1 MTQRILQATTG
12 SISWQPLDGD
22 GEPAEPSGTVTVGVT
37 SSDGTTVIAAG
48 SPTSGSASDPRTKDL
63 TIAQSA
69 QLEVLTATWKIGS
82 DTVAVTDHWIVGGF
96 LYSIADLRIAE
107 PSTGDGARDSTAML
121 RTAREEIEELFENAT
136 GVPWTPRLV
145 VVRSTRSVNH
155 DGFQLH
161 TGVRYV
167 RALRW
172 CRLWSDEDTYT
183 SLTTAECAAVPPSED
198 GTLVLPVS
206 TSGFWQ
212 VTAAVEAG
220 YFVGTPVG
228 VQVPSDVR
236 RAAMTA
242 GRVSAQQSRSGI
254 PDRATSMQMPDGGS
268 VTLATPGVGRWR
280 TGIPAVDEVLIR
292 RDQRPIG
299 HAI

>member
-22 GEPAEPSGTVTVGVT
+22 GEPAEPSGTVTVGV
-37 SSDGTTVIAAG
+37 SSSVGSTVIAAG
-48 SPTSGSASDPRTKDL
+48 SSTTGTGSNPRTKDL

-121 RTAREEIEELFENAT
+121 RTAREEVEELFENAT

-172 CRLWSDEDTYT
+172 CRLWSD
-183 SLTTAECAAVPPSED
+183 
-198 GTLVLPVS
+198 
-206 TSGFWQ
+206 
-212 VTAAVEAG
+212 
-220 YFVGTPVG
+220 
-228 VQVPSDVR
+228 
-236 RAAMTA
+236 
-242 GRVSAQQSRSGI
+242 
-254 PDRATSMQMPDGGS
+254 
-268 VTLATPGVGRWR
+268 
-280 TGIPAVDEVLIR
+280 
-292 RDQRPIG
+292 
-299 HAI
+299 